1 MLNSKNPSAAK
12 NNYNFKMLS
21 KDYNRVTFK
30 KTIFFSQNI
39 VMENPKLE
47 EENIITDSENL
58 FRLEKTKKT
67 VNATIY

>member
-12 NNYNFKMLS
+12 NN
-21 KDYNRVTFK
+21 YNRVTFK